1 MLILLQYLLQAI
13 ELYTCVYPYITFI
26 ICSQLLWHNLRII
39 HLTGHKAVQRPL
51 QCAPK
56 IDLPTL

>member
-1 MLILLQYLLQAI
+1 M
-13 ELYTCVYPYITFI
+13 ELYTCVSITFI
-26 ICSQLLWHNLRII
+26 ICSQQVLWHNLRII
-39 HLTGHKAVQRPL
+39 HLTGHTAVQRHL